1 MKKKLEEASK
11 NNCYMQT
18 ILGIVGIVMQFNVII
33 MV

>member
-18 ILGIVGIVMQFNVII
+18 LGIVGIVIQFNVII
-33 MV
+33 VV